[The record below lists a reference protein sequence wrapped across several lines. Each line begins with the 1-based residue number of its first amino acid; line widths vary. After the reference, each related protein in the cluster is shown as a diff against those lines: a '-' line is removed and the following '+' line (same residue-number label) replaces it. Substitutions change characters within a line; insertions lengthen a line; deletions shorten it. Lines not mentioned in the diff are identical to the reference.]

1 MRVNAGRSWIWGI
14 AALSLIAAGCG
25 SDGEGSDATAAP
37 PSVTEVPEATDAP
50 DTSEAP
56 PPTDATDSADAPATT
71 EASDTSDTSD
81 DESGDEFTARVAE
94 LGPATGEPI
103 RVGIVNTE
111 GVPGLDLADIR
122 VNIEATFDYLNEHG
136 GMGGRPV
143 EVTSCASKGS
153 PETSQ
158 ACAQEIAGSDVELV
172 LLGLDLFPGYATFE
186 ASALPVVG
194 LLPILPGDYTANAL
208 FTTGGNATLA
218 AGMAGVASA
227 QFDATRVGII
237 SADAPGSNGTEA
249 ALTASL
255 DKLGIQYVSI
265 KGGVA
270 ETDAGYQGLMQ
281 QANQGDP
288 DLLITLYDAPG
299 CIGTMRGRIA
309 LGIETPVLASSECA
323 SKEVIDQVGDDAL
336 GWTFLGAQTNE
347 ETPAN
352 ALIREIMAP
361 VLGVPAQEVDP
372 ASLGLGGL
380 GVIQAMTLAKFADAI
395 AAGGDEVTGASLYD
409 YFATTRESIWPSGL
423 PIECG
428 KAAAYP
434 SICTFEFPV
443 IEYTEDGTLQ
453 PAEGFEV
460 VSAFDY
466 LP

>member
-1 MRVNAGRSWIWGI
+1 MG
-14 AALSLIAAGCG
+14 
-25 SDGEGSDATAAP
+25 P
-37 PSVTEVPEATDAP
+37 P
-50 DTSEAP
+50 
-56 PPTDATDSADAPATT
+56 
-71 EASDTSDTSD
+71 
-81 DESGDEFTARVAE
+81 
-94 LGPATGEPI
+94 TGEPMRI
-103 RVGIVNTE
+103 GLVNTE

-122 VNIEATFDYLNEHG
+122 VDIEATFAYLNEHG

-143 EVTSCASKGS
+143 ELATCAVQGS

-158 ACAQEIAGSDVELV
+158 ACAQEIVGSDVELV
-172 LLGLDLFPGYATFE
+172 LLGLDLFPGYATFDTQD
-186 ASALPVVG
+186 LPVIG

-218 AGMAGVASA
+218 AGMAGVASE
-227 QFDATRVGII
+227 QFDASSIGII

-255 DKLGIQYVSI
+255 DKLGISYVSI
-265 KGGVA
+265 KGGVI

-281 QANQGDP
+281 QANQGNP

-299 CIGTMRGRIA
+299 CIGTIRGRVS

-323 SKEVIDQVGDDAL
+323 SKDVLEQVGDDAM

-361 VLGVPAQEVDP
+361 VLGVPAAEVDP
-372 ASLGLGGL
+372 SALGLGGL
-380 GVIQAMTLAKFADAI
+380 GIIQAMTLAKFADAV
-395 AAGGDEVTGASLYD
+395 ATDGGEVTGRSLYD

-423 PIECG
+423 PVECG

-434 SICTFEFPV
+434 AICTFEFPV
-443 IEYTEDGTLQ
+443 IAYTEDGTLQ

-460 VSAFDY
+460 VSAFEY

>member
-1 MRVNAGRSWIWGI
+1 MLNTRSSWVCGV
-14 AALSLIAAGCG
+14 AVVSLIAAGCG
-25 SDGEGSDATAAP
+25 SDGDSSEPSATV
-37 PSVTEVPEATDAP
+37 PSATEAPEATDAP
-50 DTSEAP
+50 E
-56 PPTDATDSADAPATT
+56 PTDASEATDAPAAT
-71 EASDTSDTSD
+71 DTPATSEPESED
-81 DESGDEFTARVAE
+81 DFTARVAE
-94 LGPATGEPI
+94 MGPPTGEPMRI
-103 RVGIVNTE
+103 GLVNTE

-122 VNIEATFDYLNEHG
+122 VNIEATFAYLNEHG

-143 EVTSCASKGS
+143 ELATCASKGS

-158 ACAQEIAGSDVELV
+158 ACAQEIVGSDVELV
-172 LLGLDLFPGYATFE
+172 MLGLDLFPGYQTFE
-186 ASALPVVG
+186 TQALPVVG
-194 LLPILPGDYTANAL
+194 LLPILPGDYTATAL

-218 AGMAGVASA
+218 AGMAGVAKE
-227 QFDATRVGII
+227 QFDATSIGII

-255 DKLGIQYVSI
+255 DKLGISYVSI
-265 KGGVA
+265 KGGVT

-299 CIGTMRGRIA
+299 CIGTIRGRVS

-323 SKEVIDQVGDDAL
+323 SKEVIEQVGDDAL

-361 VLGVPAQEVDP
+361 VLGVPADEVDP
-372 ASLGLGGL
+372 SSLGLGGL
-380 GVIQAMTLAKFADAI
+380 GVIQAMTLAKFADAV
-395 AAGGDEVTGASLYD
+395 ATGGTEVTGQSLYD

-423 PIECG
+423 PVECG

-460 VSAFDY
+460 VSAYEY

>member
-1 MRVNAGRSWIWGI
+1 MRVSASRSWVWGVAVMSLV
-14 AALSLIAAGCG
+14 AAACG
-25 SDGEGSDATAAP
+25 SDGDGSPSSATASPTSATEAP
-37 PSVTEVPEATDAP
+37 AATDAP
-50 DTSEAP
+50 AVT
-56 PPTDATDSADAPATT
+56 DAPASTDAPGATDAPTT
-71 EASDTSDTSD
+71 SEVESD
-81 DESGDEFTARVAE
+81 DDFTARVVE
-94 LGPATGEPI
+94 MGPATGEPI
-103 RVGIVNTE
+103 RVGLVNTE

-122 VNIEATFDYLNEHG
+122 INIEATFAYLNEHG
-136 GMGGRPV
+136 GMGGRPI

-172 LLGLDLFPGYATFE
+172 LLGLDLFPGYPTFDATE
-186 ASALPVVG
+186 LPVVG

-218 AGMAGVASA
+218 AGMAGVASE
-227 QFDATRVGII
+227 QFGATSVGII

-255 DKLGIQYVSI
+255 DKLGISYVSI
-265 KGGVA
+265 KGGVT

-281 QANQGDP
+281 QANQNDP

-299 CIGTMRGRIA
+299 CVGTIRGRVS
-309 LGIETPVLASSECA
+309 LGIDTPVLASSECA
-323 SKEVIDQVGDDAL
+323 SKEVIEQVGDDAL

-361 VLGVPAQEVDP
+361 VLGVPADEVDP
-372 ASLGLGGL
+372 SSLGLGGL
-380 GVIQAMTLAKFADAI
+380 GIIQAMTLAKFADAI
-395 AAGGDEVTGASLYD
+395 AADGGEVTGRSLYD

-423 PIECG
+423 PVECG

-460 VSAFDY
+460 VSAFEY

>member
-1 MRVNAGRSWIWGI
+1 M
-14 AALSLIAAGCG
+14 SLVAAGCS
-25 SDGEGSDATAAP
+25 SDGEGSESSTASPPATEAP
-37 PSVTEVPEATDAP
+37 TATEAPGPTEAPESTEAPTATD
-50 DTSEAP
+50 
-56 PPTDATDSADAPATT
+56 TT
-71 EASDTSDTSD
+71 ETSDPA
-81 DESGDEFTARVAE
+81 SGDDFTLRVAE
-94 LGPATGEPI
+94 MGPPTGEPM
-103 RVGIVNTE
+103 RVGLVNTE

-136 GMGGRPV
+136 GMGGRPL
-143 EVTSCASKGS
+143 ELTTCASKGS

-172 LLGLDLFPGYATFE
+172 LLGLDLFPGYATFDATE
-186 ASALPVVG
+186 LPVVG

-218 AGMAGVASA
+218 AGMAGVASE
-227 QFDATRVGII
+227 QFNATSVGII

-255 DKLGIQYVSI
+255 DKLGIPYVSI
-265 KGGVA
+265 KGGVT

-288 DLLITLYDAPG
+288 DLLITLYDEPG
-299 CIGTMRGRIA
+299 CIGTMRGRVS

-323 SKEVIDQVGDDAL
+323 AKGVIDQVGDDAL

-361 VLGVPAQEVDP
+361 VLGVPAEEVDP

-380 GVIQAMTLAKFADAI
+380 GIIQAMTLAKFADAI
-395 AAGGDEVTGASLYD
+395 ATSGNEVTGASLYD
-409 YFATTRESIWPSGL
+409 YFATTTESIWPSGL
-423 PIECG
+423 PVECG
-428 KAAAYP
+428 KASNYP
-434 SICTFEFPV
+434 SVCTFEFPV
-443 IEYTEDGTLQ
+443 IEYTENGTLQ

-460 VSAFDY
+460 VSAFEY